1 MFGVR
6 VELTYASQEVRT
18 MSVKIF
24 IGGLS
29 FNTTDDSL
37 RSVFINYGVV
47 EDAIIIRDRE
57 TGRSRGFG
65 FVTFLDDVS
74 AQSAIDNL
82 DGRDFEGRNIKVSRA

>member
-74 AQSAIDNL
+74 AQSAIDDL
-82 DGRDFEGRNIKVSRA
+82 DGGDFEGRNIKVSRA